1 MFAELYYIGTPDMPA
16 RPSEYHQDDNIA
28 ETVAEIP
35 FIASP
40 EIGDRVC
47 KIHQLF
53 QDTALWYGF
62 FITFAV

>member
-1 MFAELYYIGTPDMPA
+1 MPA

-53 QDTALWYGF
+53 QDTALWYEF